1 MATPLGQLATSSKC
15 AIYNELSHLNPRY
28 LTPQRY
34 PNLFQ
39 EQETSYHRRN
49 LVLLSLYFDKVIV
62 SIENLLGFTRFTSR
76 DVVSRVVLSDW
87 FQDLVDHGIIVLAGW
102 GHNDNV
108 DMLLNQEE
116 YSAQYRADLKDPS
129 YRERLRSITERATW
143 TIRDPS
149 SRGESDHIDFL
160 DPLLRAAEGIFEPGD
175 HRFLIDLI
183 HHTSE
188 TLGHL
193 GSLDLFPYFDEIWS
207 TRPEYSDAFY
217 RAYYRSW
224 HYYSAAHYA
233 PAIPIQTRV
242 VEMGSARVKVGINEP
257 AHLCALYSPNVF
269 LRYLSARYDRNTVAR
284 LLAADINDLIRIR
297 NGDWARFKRRYH
309 EYVAAASKIC
319 WIALHPDADQILE
332 DDNLIDEVL
341 RDVVAASPSDN
352 GLAALGNALDLALG
366 LSFGA
371 TGVAPALTLFKGK
384 IARHVRRFSGRI
396 LPSETEP
403 YLRKLQALLDSQ
415 DDRRL
420 ILSAQ

>member
-1 MATPLGQLATSSKC
+1 MATPLAQLATSFKC

-34 PNLFQ
+34 SDLFQ
-39 EQETSYHRRN
+39 DQETSYHRRN

-62 SIENLLGFTRFTSR
+62 SIENLLGFTRFTSK
-76 DVVSRVVLSDW
+76 DVVSRVVLSNW
-87 FQDLVDHGIIVLAGW
+87 FQGLVDHGIIVLAGW
-102 GHNDNV
+102 GYSDNV

-116 YSAQYRADLKDPS
+116 YSSQYRADLKDAS
-129 YRERLRSITERATW
+129 YRDRLRSITEHASW

-149 SRGESDHIDFL
+149 SRGEPDHIDFL
-160 DPLLRAAEGIFEPGD
+160 DPLLRGAEGVFEPGD
-175 HRFLIDLI
+175 HRFLIDLV
-183 HHTSE
+183 HHTSD

-193 GSLDLFPYFDEIWS
+193 GSLDLFPYFDELWS
-207 TRPEYSDAFY
+207 AKPDYSDAFY

-224 HYYSAAHYA
+224 HYYSAARYA
-233 PAIPIQTRV
+233 PAIPIQTRALG
-242 VEMGSARVKVGINEP
+242 MGSACVKVDPNEP
-257 AHLCALYSPNVF
+257 AHLCALYSPNIF
-269 LRYLSARYDRNTVAR
+269 LRYLSSRYDRNTVAK
-284 LLAADINDLIRIR
+284 LLAADISDLIRMR

-319 WIALHPDADQILE
+319 WIALHPNADQILE
-332 DDNLIDEVL
+332 DDDLIDEVL
-341 RDVVAASPSDN
+341 RDVVAALPSDS
-352 GLAALGNALDLALG
+352 GLAALGNAVDLALG

-371 TGVAPALTLFKGK
+371 TGVAPALALFKGR
-384 IARHVRRFSGRI
+384 IARRVRRFSGRI

-403 YLRKLQALLDSQ
+403 YLRKLQALLDSK